1 MNYCIPSPSLS
12 IMRVWITADDRMGL
26 TNFLISD
33 SKLSGQFSLKADQS
47 ESSNYYILFCNWLNR
62 IYLEI
67 VGLALLNQSGEAS
80 VKRLVMTANWSVF
93 SHKNLVLS
101 QNRLLCD
108 EDQKIISFDRVGW
121 IILNNY
127 TGNIVIKTQ
136 FIS

>member
-12 IMRVWITADDRMGL
+12 IMRVWIPADDSMGL

-127 TGNIVIKTQ
+127 TENIVIKT
-136 FIS
+136 

>member
-12 IMRVWITADDRMGL
+12 IMRVWITADDSMGL
-26 TNFLISD
+26 TNFLISH

-127 TGNIVIKTQ
+127 TENRVIKT
-136 FIS
+136 